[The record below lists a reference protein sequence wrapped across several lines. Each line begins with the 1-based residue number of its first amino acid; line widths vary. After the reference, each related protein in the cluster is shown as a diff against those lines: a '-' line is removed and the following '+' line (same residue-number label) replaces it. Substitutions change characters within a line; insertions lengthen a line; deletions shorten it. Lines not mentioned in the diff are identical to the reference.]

1 MMSPNTA
8 ITFSPIRVQNPRSGP
23 WRKTHHTLTT
33 SFTCMPTSWSSTT
46 FESKPISAF
55 RSIVTTEHMNKQ
67 AIPLK
72 FSQNFY
78 NRSFLFLGNVVLIPS
93 SSVLTAAR
101 QDPSP
106 IWCQPSSQ
114 LTTSLTDSTWSRS
127 VSKTDCLCTHQTTK
141 HVMTCHSHSL
151 FLWFFSCPISQYRV
165 LSCSTCIIWPRCPLP
180 CLLSAITACSWSI
193 PRILSGSSCKRA
205 CVCLSPQ
212 MTRYSST
219 TQRSGRVV
227 TGNDVHG
234 IKHFRH

>member
-72 FSQNFY
+72 FSQKLY
-78 NRSFLFLGNVVLIPS
+78 NWSFLFLGNVVLIPS

-151 FLWFFSCPISQYRV
+151 FLWFFLFFFHFLNTESCPAVPVLFGPGAHCHVSSQQQQPV
-165 LSCSTCIIWPRCPLP
+165 P
-180 CLLSAITACSWSI
+180 
-193 PRILSGSSCKRA
+193 G
-205 CVCLSPQ
+205 VFQESPQ
-212 MTRYSST
+212 GVPAKGPVCVSLHRWP
-219 TQRSGRVV
+219 V
-227 TGNDVHG
+227 TVPLHKGQG
-234 IKHFRH
+234 E